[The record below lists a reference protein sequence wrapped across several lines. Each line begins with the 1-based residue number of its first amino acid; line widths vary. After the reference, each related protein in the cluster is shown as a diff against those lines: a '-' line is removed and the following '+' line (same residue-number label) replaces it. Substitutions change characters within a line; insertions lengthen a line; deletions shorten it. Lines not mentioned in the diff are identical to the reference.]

1 MIINLCLVYFFEY
14 SIITAFA
21 KGDKKSLK
29 GLLTPVLDSVNTV
42 NAPNLARERGVEVK
56 ESLSDK
62 IAEFQTLI
70 RVVTSSEEEVLS
82 IAGTVFHGSSAR
94 VVAIKDISIDT
105 ELGPN
110 MLYVTNKDK
119 PGIIGS
125 LGGALG
131 DANVNIATFSL
142 GRDKNEGNAIALV
155 ETDGKIPSSVVN
167 SVKNLPMVLQV
178 CPLNF

>member
-1 MIINLCLVYFFEY
+1 M
-14 SIITAFA
+14 SI
-21 KGDKKSLK
+21 S
-29 GLLTPVLDSVNTV
+29 
-42 NAPNLARERGVEVK
+42 
-56 ESLSDK
+56 
-62 IAEFQTLI
+62 
-70 RVVTSSEEEVLS
+70 
-82 IAGTVFHGSSAR
+82 GTVFHGSSAR

-131 DANVNIATFSL
+131 DADVNIATFSL
-142 GRDKNEGNAIALV
+142 GRDKNEGNAIALI